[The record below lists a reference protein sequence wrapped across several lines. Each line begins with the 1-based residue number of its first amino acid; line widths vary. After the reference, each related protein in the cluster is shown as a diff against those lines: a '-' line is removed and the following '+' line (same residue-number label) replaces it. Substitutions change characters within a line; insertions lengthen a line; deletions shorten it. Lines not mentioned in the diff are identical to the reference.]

1 MKKSFGDSSL
11 SISAR
16 NSGMERIQNIF
27 IMQKREKSMK
37 KVIAALLLIAG
48 FAMIFSA
55 GRVGVTGDSISSGS
69 GAISFAE
76 IEGLIIIFV
85 SIAIFVSRKSL
96 DAIILPTGRE
106 DILRARKG
114 AESKEAL
121 RPEGYYIISG
131 VQDTQKLKDSHRYK
145 MFRELENYGIS
156 PRQMSIEGD
165 SKDTG
170 ENLVNS
176 LKRIK
181 GIYEKGSRKEG
192 PINVGIVS
200 YPQHLRRLMDFYEAR
215 IKDGTFGKNDFRIYK
230 IRTEES
236 LKNKLYEISLPQILL
251 HNYKLNS
258 IKRESGSHKAK
269 GHKNVYAIIN
279 FLKKSARLY

>member
-1 MKKSFGDSSL
+1 
-11 SISAR
+11 
-16 NSGMERIQNIF
+16 
-27 IMQKREKSMK
+27 MK

-48 FAMIFSA
+48 FAMILSA
-55 GRVGVTGDSISSGS
+55 GRAGVTGDSISSGS

-85 SIAIFVSRKSL
+85 SIALFVSRKSL
-96 DAIILPTGRE
+96 DVIILPTGRE

-121 RPEGYYIISG
+121 GPEGYYIISG
-131 VQDTQKLKDSHRYK
+131 MQNAQKLKDSHRYK

-156 PRQMSIEGD
+156 PRQMSVEGD
-165 SKDTG
+165 SKDTE
-170 ENLVNS
+170 ENLLNS

-181 GIYEKGSRKEG
+181 EIYEKKSRKEG

-215 IKDGTFGKNDFRIYK
+215 IKDGTFDKNDFRIYK
-230 IRTEES
+230 IRTKES

-251 HNYKLNS
+251 HDYKLKS
-258 IKRESGSHKAK
+258 IKKESGNHPVK
-269 GHKNVYAIIN
+269 GHRKVYAIIN
-279 FLKKSARLY
+279 FLKKSTHMY